1 MRLFSDKEQELVNT
15 FLKYKEEGDIL
26 NLQVARFIR
35 KELDCFAIRYQDGDD
50 PQIRFYS
57 KDRDQ
62 SEINKVNHN
71 YITICDFI
79 YFLQELESNGFIKF
93 QRSVSG
99 LVKQSEKEYIL
110 LFDRD
115 KYQYNEDADNF
126 TPKDINPEDNQ
137 IKIGDK
143 VWVLTSY
150 RVIEHIDKVYLDF
163 VKDLIIYGNAIIYP
177 LPLLKDFAV
186 HNFKDLQRIELEEA
200 RRSNRESKV
209 NTLKSIKQTRCSIV
223 ISAIAVAISF
233 VAIIAPIL
241 FEVFWSNS
249 PSSEDMANIKS
260 AIESNQRVNV
270 DSFVVDTINVRITDK
285 TVNPLPITLKV
296 NVSPNQ

>member
-1 MRLFSDKEQELVNT
+1 M
-15 FLKYKEEGDIL
+15 
-26 NLQVARFIR
+26 
-35 KELDCFAIRYQDGDD
+35 
-50 PQIRFYS
+50 
-57 KDRDQ
+57 
-62 SEINKVNHN
+62 
-71 YITICDFI
+71 
-79 YFLQELESNGFIKF
+79 
-93 QRSVSG
+93 
-99 LVKQSEKEYIL
+99 
-110 LFDRD
+110 FDRD